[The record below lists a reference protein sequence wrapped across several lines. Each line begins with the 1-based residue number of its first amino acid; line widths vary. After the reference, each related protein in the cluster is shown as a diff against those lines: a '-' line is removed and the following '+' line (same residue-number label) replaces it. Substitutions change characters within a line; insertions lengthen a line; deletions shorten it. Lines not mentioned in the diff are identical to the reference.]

1 MARRG
6 LFFCNFIRNAAD
18 ITPEVGSV
26 LNMYFKALHY
36 NERSVQVKD
45 TIISKQTN
53 KKQPLPPSQKNKS
66 KHTLRVREGGRE
78 REGAKTL
85 KWPKQ
90 TPDQLSDI
98 KKHKTQLKWMVVC
111 EKQLYNV

>member
-1 MARRG
+1 MRDQCKWKI
-6 LFFCNFIRNAAD
+6 LSYQN
-18 ITPEVGSV
+18 
-26 LNMYFKALHY
+26 
-36 NERSVQVKD
+36 
-45 TIISKQTN
+45 KQTKN
-53 KKQPLPPSQKNKS
+53 NPSPPPKKNKS

-78 REGAKTL
+78 RERAKTL

-98 KKHKTQLKWMVVC
+98 KKHRTQVKWMVVC

>member
-53 KKQPLPPSQKNKS
+53 KKQPLPPPKKTKVN
-66 KHTLRVREGGRE
+66 TLSEWGREGE
-78 REGAKTL
+78 RESKNFKVAKTDPGL
-85 KWPKQ
+85 AQWHQ
-90 TPDQLSDI
+90 
-98 KKHKTQLKWMVVC
+98 KTQ
-111 EKQLYNV
+111 NTA